1 MYRSKELKQHYSC
14 MRESSPAQ
22 CLPKQYLPEGA
33 VRWFGAIIRRGIV
46 IARGDQDYLRCLS
59 LR

>member
-14 MRESSPAQ
+14 MREFSPAQ
-22 CLPKQYLPEGA
+22 CLREQYLPEGA
-33 VRWFGAIIRRGIV
+33 VGWLGAIIRHGIV
-46 IARGDQDYLRCLS
+46 IARGDDDYLRCLS